1 MSRPATLP
9 QKRKNSSDF
18 KHATYKNIN
27 PYVKHTCPIGIS
39 PKPREPGCFIY
50 LTEGFGNVSFHLPV
64 HCPPHSEAV
73 VIGLGC
79 NVLPHWIPSETFYQT
94 SVSSQTCYHFWGGKK
109 KADQL
114 TEFSFCMKSKSHWN
128 VLNPEL

>member
-94 SVSSQTCYHFWGGKK
+94 SVSSQTCYHFWGGEK